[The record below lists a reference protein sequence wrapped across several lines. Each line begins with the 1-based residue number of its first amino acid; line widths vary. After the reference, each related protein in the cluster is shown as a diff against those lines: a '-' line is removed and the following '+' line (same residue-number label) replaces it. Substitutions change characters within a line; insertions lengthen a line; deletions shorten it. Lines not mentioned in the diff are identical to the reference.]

1 MSISDQS
8 TDRSSDCVELVTSR
22 CLSYSFILGRNESL
36 IPEMISS
43 DSEMEISKH
52 NFMDHFPE
60 ARGLDV
66 TFFSIVPTLSGGEE
80 LRPVFCF
87 QAAEAVYVKAASIMP
102 KSTFDQIM
110 DLAVRNGVKKI
121 YIAVHK
127 ELQTFAKTVKMLMY
141 MGFRQLELQEQKKLC
156 HTSAVLFALKV

>member
-8 TDRSSDCVELVTSR
+8 TDRSSDCVELVTAR
-22 CLSYSFILGRNESL
+22 CLTYSFILGRDESL
-36 IPEMISS
+36 IPEMASP

-52 NFMDHFPE
+52 HFMDHFPE
-60 ARGLDV
+60 ARDHGV

-80 LRPVFCF
+80 LRPIFCF
-87 QAAEAVYVKAASIMP
+87 QTAEAVYVKAATIMP
-102 KSTFDQIM
+102 RSTFDQIM
-110 DLAVRNGVKKI
+110 DLAARSEVKRI

-141 MGFRQLELQEQKKLC
+141 MGFRQLELQEQKTLC